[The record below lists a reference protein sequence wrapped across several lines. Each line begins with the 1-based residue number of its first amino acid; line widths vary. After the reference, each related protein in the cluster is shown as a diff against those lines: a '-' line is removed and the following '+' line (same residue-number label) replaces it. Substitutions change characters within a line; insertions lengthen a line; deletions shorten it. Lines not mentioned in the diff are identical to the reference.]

1 MNDSYAIAQR
11 PAPDRLLG
19 VLGGMGPLAGAAFM
33 TRLTQLTPATRDQEH
48 IPAVL
53 WSDPRVPDRT
63 AALLGDGPSPL
74 NHLLYGVERLV
85 QAGATCIAIPCNTA
99 HLWFEDLVRA
109 VAVPFLHIVDATIDD
124 LQRQGVRAGRVGVMG
139 TAGTL
144 KLRLYQ
150 ERLEARGYE
159 CLLPTDE
166 EVAALCMPAIA
177 LVKENRIAESYAPAA
192 TCVERLRERGA
203 EAVLLGCT
211 ELPLALPSAARAA
224 FGVPM
229 SDSIDALA
237 WAAIRWYA
245 AAAASARSSAAS
257 ASR

>member
-1 MNDSYAIAQR
+1 M
-11 PAPDRLLG
+11 
-19 VLGGMGPLAGAAFM
+19 LGGMGPLAGAAFM
-33 TRLTQLTPATRDQEH
+33 TRLTQLTPATRDQDH

-74 NHLLYGVERLV
+74 PHLLYGVERLV
-85 QAGATCIAIPCNTA
+85 RAGATCIAIPCNTA

-109 VAVPFLHIVDATIDD
+109 APVPFLHIVDATIDD

-150 ERLEARGYE
+150 ERLEAMGYE
-159 CLLPTDE
+159 CLLPTHE
-166 EVAALCMPAIA
+166 EIAALCMPAIA

-192 TCVERLRERGA
+192 ACVERLRERGA
-203 EAVLLGCT
+203 DAVMLGCT
-211 ELPLALPSAARAA
+211 ELPIALPSASRAG

-237 WAAIRWYA
+237 RAAIRWYGD
-245 AAAASARSSAAS
+245 AASARSSAGS
-257 ASR
+257 VSR